1 MSRVKKGRAVGEP
14 CVNNVTAPLRRYRH
28 IECVS
33 QLRKSFGEAAFG
45 GGAGSRGIVGI
56 QPFPV
61 AKAPLDGVSRI
72 TATGLLRVPRLEKLP
87 ELSWNG
93 YKRPD
98 FPPRHLGQLDDKKKC
113 VINTRK

>member
-1 MSRVKKGRAVGEP
+1 
-14 CVNNVTAPLRRYRH
+14 
-28 IECVS
+28 VS

-72 TATGLLRVPRLEKLP
+72 TAA
-87 ELSWNG
+87 
-93 YKRPD
+93 
-98 FPPRHLGQLDDKKKC
+98 
-113 VINTRK
+113 